1 MGPDSCWTI
10 RSAQETDRER
20 ISNLISV
27 ASWRHQHL
35 DWFTA
40 LDLIGQG
47 PFLVA
52 LADRQPV
59 ACLACTPD
67 SPQVAWLRVVAIASG
82 VPLSRIWDDLWPPA
96 ESQLRSVGAAHVAA
110 LPSSEWLAPLLKAS
124 GFVEVNQVVFLE
136 WSGLPPQPDKSFPGL
151 RALRSSDLAAVASL
165 DQRAFAPL
173 WQLSKASLAKATG
186 QAAVASVI
194 EHEGRVMGYQ
204 VSTASAFGAHL
215 ARLAVDPALRRQGAG
230 AALTLE
236 AIRGLARRGFQR
248 VTVNTQTDNEPS
260 LRLYES
266 LGFRRIN
273 QSYPVYQLDLT
284 SARRRAQNP
293 ASRAGH

>member
-1 MGPDSCWTI
+1 MGPDSRWTI

-20 ISNLISV
+20 ISNLIRV
-27 ASWRHQHL
+27 AAWRHQHL

-40 LDLIGQG
+40 LDLIGQE
-47 PFLVA
+47 PFLLA

-82 VPLSRIWDDLWPPA
+82 VPLGRIWEDLWPPA
-96 ESQLRSVGAAHVAA
+96 ESHLLSAGATLVAA
-110 LPSSEWLAPLLKAS
+110 LPSSEWLAPLLQAS
-124 GFVEVNQVVFLE
+124 GFVEANQVVFLE
-136 WSGLPPQPDKSFPGL
+136 RSGLSTQSDKSFPGL
-151 RALRSSDLAAVASL
+151 RALRPSDLAAVASL
-165 DQRAFAPL
+165 DQRAFAPP
-173 WQLSKASLAKATG
+173 WQLSEASLTKATG

-230 AALTLE
+230 TALTLD
-236 AIRGLARRGFQR
+236 AIRGLARRGFR
-248 VTVNTQTDNEPS
+248 HVTVNTQMDNEPS
-260 LRLYES
+260 LRLYQS
-266 LGFRRIN
+266 LGFRRTG
-273 QSYPVYQLDLT
+273 QSYPVHQLDLT

-293 ASRAGH
+293 TSGAGD